1 MMPAGGLSAAAMTA
15 CLLCYRRE
23 KAPSHKF
30 VPLRDTGE
38 DPPDDSPVFLHIAH
52 NKSSWMHDEAEPLA
66 WSVPTEPR
74 TPLTPASPVPSD
86 LLTTATLGSPTEP
99 APCVRPVQERQEVPD
114 EQRRAK
120 SRPQSRA
127 SRMLS
132 WIDPRRSLQ
141 MLSDADRASEVD
153 SGLRFRY
160 ELRRGQTFL
169 DHIIVHV
176 RGGKG
181 GDGCVAFHREKFKPY
196 GPPSGGN
203 GGRGADVYIMA
214 TPHLTTLSSVSP
226 RIRGQAGGSGQGT
239 WQNGKNAPPIIIRVP
254 VGTIVRELERDDLRR
269 SKDEYEAEEE
279 ALEGLEPEERKKQ
292 LRERRWVHYPTYAD
306 ENFERSFFKEA
317 ERSLYREERERRYW
331 RRQKAKTPIHLDLD
345 KSDEPDNDVDL
356 NAPLGHRRPDT
367 MGHLIA
373 AGGHGGVGN
382 PHYLTT
388 ENRSPKFATRGWD
401 GERISLSLEL
411 KLLADIGLV
420 GLPNAGKSTLL
431 RALTGGRAKTEVAGY
446 AFTTLNPVVAVIR
459 VADDGSFEGSDGA
472 VYDETWAEAQ
482 HEKELMESGALA
494 DALTRNQA
502 KAAAGDLAYNPLE
515 SFRFT
520 VADNPGLI
528 EEASSNIG
536 LGHSFLRAI
545 ERSHALVYI
554 EKYKPGLSPKARMVL
569 ANKADLLGGASEDGQ
584 EDPQAVREAREKLR
598 KLEEFVEREMK
609 AQLQDSSG
617 NVIGER
623 SLDVVPIS
631 AKYSMNLRKVIGL
644 MRQYVEEAREGVDP
658 FPKSVALH
666 DVSK

>member
-1 MMPAGGLSAAAMTA
+1 MSTAHLFRPFGRFTCRRRITLS
-15 CLLCYRRE
+15 L
-23 KAPSHKF
+23 
-30 VPLRDTGE
+30 
-38 DPPDDSPVFLHIAH
+38 
-52 NKSSWMHDEAEPLA
+52 
-66 WSVPTEPR
+66 PR
-74 TPLTPASPVPSD
+74 TGTSRSYSSITESVEDSISTNAESD
-86 LLTTATLGSPTEP
+86 QDVLRKKRRTEWK
-99 APCVRPVQERQEVPD
+99 RRQH
-114 EQRRAK
+114 
-120 SRPQSRA
+120 
-127 SRMLS
+127 
-132 WIDPRRSLQ
+132 
-141 MLSDADRASEVD
+141 
-153 SGLRFRY
+153 
-160 ELRRGQTFL
+160 GQTFL

-239 WQNGKNAPPIIIRVP
+239 WQNGRNAPPIIIRVP
-254 VGTIVRELERDDLRR
+254 VGTIVRELERDDQRR

-502 KAAAGDLAYNPLE
+502 KAAAVDLAYNPLE

-545 ERSHALVYI
+545 ERSHALVYVIDLSSPAPWDELRVLRDEI